1 MIAAPLRIA
10 YLTWMTR
17 LIDQTTA
24 HARFVAPAHSHPQ
37 LWRLLL
43 GIVVIILIYFGG
55 ILGLLGVIWASAG
68 FDVMVMWSAR
78 LTAGNTPTAVLL
90 VLATFSGMALGPML
104 AAKVLHKRGP
114 GTLFGPW
121 RGVLRGFGLGAGVVG
136 GIIGL
141 SVVLID
147 PGYVPV
153 PNVAPSVWLSLLPLA
168 LLGLLIQTGAEEVLF
183 RGYLQ
188 QQLAARFKS
197 PLIWA
202 ILPSAIFGMLHFN
215 AAADPSIAWLTVAA
229 TGLFGLLAADLTRVT
244 GNIGM
249 AWGFHFAN
257 NTFALLVMALDG
269 PLSGLA
275 LYTTPFTAADT
286 TILLPLIA
294 RDMAVTLALWTV
306 LRAVLR
312 ITYARA

>member
-1 MIAAPLRIA
+1 
-10 YLTWMTR
+10 MT
-17 LIDQTTA
+17 DVMHQNSP
-24 HARFVAPAHSHPQ
+24 HARFVAPAQSHPHI
-37 LWRLLL
+37 WRLLV
-43 GIVVIILIYFGG
+43 GIMLIIAVYFGG
-55 ILGLLGVIWASAG
+55 ILALLGVIWASAG
-68 FDVMVMWSAR
+68 FDAMVMWSAR
-78 LTAGNTPTAVLL
+78 LTAGNTPGAVLL
-90 VLATFSGMALGPML
+90 VLATFSGMAIGPMI
-104 AAKVLHKRGP
+104 AAKVLHKRP
-114 GTLFGPW
+114 AATVFGPW

-141 SVVLID
+141 SVLLID
-147 PGYVPV
+147 PGYAPV
-153 PNVAPSVWLSLLPLA
+153 PNVDASVWLTFLPLA

-202 ILPSAIFGMLHFN
+202 VLPSAIFGLLHFN
-215 AAADPSIAWLTVAA
+215 ASADASIAWLTVAA

-244 GNIGM
+244 GNIGV

-257 NTFALLVMALDG
+257 NAFALLIVALDG

-286 TILLPLIA
+286 ATLLPLIA
-294 RDMAVTLALWTV
+294 RDMAVTLSLW
-306 LRAVLR
+306 AVLR
-312 ITYARA
+312 VVIRVTTART